1 VGLGSALTTLTM
13 GFDAELRE
21 LLLLPDHVAAL
32 AVVPLGWPAREL
44 RPPRRAPVA
53 AKTHRDHF
61 GTAW

>member
-1 VGLGSALTTLTM
+1 M